1 MQGDGLSY
9 KVNSIAPRR
18 ANADGAGLRE
28 MERGSSGRSAG
39 GTGDDGGDT
48 RLRLSG
54 IPDEP
59 PSGRIKRQGGRG
71 RRYGQEKA
79 VVTRGAA
86 VLVRTGVRV
95 FMQTRQRVL
104 HGNECS
110 QNDEQEQAQAK
121 LAPPSS
127 PCEC

>member
-1 MQGDGLSY
+1 
-9 KVNSIAPRR
+9 
-18 ANADGAGLRE
+18 
-28 MERGSSGRSAG
+28 MERGSCGRGAG
-39 GTGDDGGDT
+39 GTYDDGGSA

-59 PSGRIKRQGGRG
+59 AGGDVEWQGGRG
-71 RRYGQEKA
+71 RRYGQKQA
-79 VVTRGAA
+79 VVARRAT
-86 VLVRTGVRV
+86 VLMRASMGV

-110 QNDEQEQAQAK
+110 QHGEQQQAQAK

-127 PCEC
+127 PCDC